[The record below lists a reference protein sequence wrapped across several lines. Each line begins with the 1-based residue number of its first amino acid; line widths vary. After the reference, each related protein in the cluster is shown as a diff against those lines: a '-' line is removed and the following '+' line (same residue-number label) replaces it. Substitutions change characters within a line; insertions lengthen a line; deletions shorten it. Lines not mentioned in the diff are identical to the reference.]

1 MSDCNFFFFF
11 QLEWPGC
18 ERRHSAEGGAPTGER
33 GKNDMESGN
42 ESMRSVEEY
51 GAISGKKGK
60 IY

>member
-1 MSDCNFFFFF
+1 MSDCNFFFSSWSG
-11 QLEWPGC
+11 QDV
-18 ERRHSAEGGAPTGER
+18 SGATTGER